1 MSSIAT
7 IALAGNPNSGKTTLF
22 NSLTGARQR
31 VGNYPGI
38 TVERKEGHLNQNQ
51 TKIKVIDLPG
61 CYSLSSY
68 SREELV
74 ARQVIIDERPDIV
87 IDILDAT
94 RLERHLYL
102 AVQFLEIGIPVVL
115 ALNMMEEANK
125 QGVRI
130 DGRKLSSLLKCPVVE
145 TVARSGQGK
154 QAAIQAALDHPRIKS
169 GGRWEPLEISYGA
182 DLDLA
187 LVTMVEKI
195 EVAGFLTD
203 RYPARWIALKY
214 LERDEEI
221 ISAGRKLGSLSQ
233 ELEDIVEKTTEH
245 CRKTLNTTPEGLV
258 ADYRYGLINSILR
271 QDVLIHQPSHH
282 DRIDQSTRIDSL
294 LTHRM
299 LGPIIML
306 AILYAM
312 FHITFTLGE
321 IPMGWLEGLFGWL
334 GETATIVIPDGLVQS
349 LVVSG
354 IIDGVGGVMGFVPL
368 IAVMFLLISFLEDSG
383 YMARVAYM
391 LDRVLRIFGLHG
403 CSAMPFIISGGIMGG
418 CAVPGVM
425 ATRTLRSPK
434 EKLATLI
441 TAPFMPCGAK
451 LPVFLLLIAAFFS
464 DNEAQIMFL
473 ITLFAWMMALLVS
486 WLLRSTLIKGEPTP
500 FVMELPPYRMP
511 TLQGVL
517 IHTWERVWQY
527 IKKAGTVI
535 LAVSILLWAAMTFP
549 GLPAETVDGFA
560 LERDAVM
567 TSVLNGEARERQM
580 IEIDN
585 REAQVGLQHSL
596 AGRVGSFFEPISQ
609 WAGFDW
615 RTNIA
620 LVGGFAAKE
629 VVVSTLGTA
638 YSLGA
643 VDPEETGSLSS
654 QIAADPNWSRATA
667 LSLIV
672 FVLIYAPCFVTVVA
686 MAKESSWRWAIFSTI
701 FNTALGFAL
710 AVLVFQ
716 LSSRLLS

>member
-1 MSSIAT
+1 MSSTAT

-22 NSLTGARQR
+22 NALTGARQR

-38 TVERKEGHLNQNQ
+38 TVERKEGYLHQNE
-51 TKIKVIDLPG
+51 TRVKVIDLPG

-68 SREELV
+68 SQEELV
-74 ARQVIIDERPDIV
+74 ARQVIIDERPDII

-115 ALNMMEEANK
+115 VLNMMDEANK
-125 QGVRI
+125 QGLHI
-130 DGRKLSSLLKCPVVE
+130 DGPKLSTLLKCPVVE

-169 GGRWEPLEISYGA
+169 GAGWEPLELSYGS

-187 LVTMVEKI
+187 LAAMVEKI
-195 EVAGFLTD
+195 EGAGFLTD
-203 RYPARWIALKY
+203 RYPARWTALKY

-221 ISAGRKLGSLSQ
+221 LAAGRRHGGLAQ
-233 ELEDIVEKTTEH
+233 ELEAIVEKTTEH
-245 CRKTLNTTPEGLV
+245 CRKTLNTNPEGLI
-258 ADYRYGLINSILR
+258 ADYRYGLINAILR

-282 DRIDQSTRIDSL
+282 DRIDLSTRIDSV
-294 LTHRM
+294 LTNRM

-306 AILYAM
+306 SILYAM
-312 FHITFTLGE
+312 FQITFTLGE
-321 IPMGWLEGLFGWL
+321 IPMGWLEGFFGWL
-334 GETATIVIPDGLVQS
+334 GDSATAIIPDGLVQS

-464 DNEAQIMFL
+464 ENEAQIMFL

-486 WLLRSTLIKGEPTP
+486 WFLRSTLIKGEPTP

-549 GLPAETVDGFA
+549 GLSDQAVNEFA
-560 LERDAVM
+560 LERKAVM
-567 TSVLNGEARERQM
+567 AAVPYEEERELQI

-585 REAQVGLQHSL
+585 REAQAALQHSL

-638 YSLGA
+638 YSLGE
-643 VDPEETGSLSS
+643 VDPEETGSLTS
-654 QIAADPNWSRATA
+654 QIAADPTWSRATA

-701 FNTALGFAL
+701 FNTALGFTL

-716 LSSRLLS
+716 LSSRLLI